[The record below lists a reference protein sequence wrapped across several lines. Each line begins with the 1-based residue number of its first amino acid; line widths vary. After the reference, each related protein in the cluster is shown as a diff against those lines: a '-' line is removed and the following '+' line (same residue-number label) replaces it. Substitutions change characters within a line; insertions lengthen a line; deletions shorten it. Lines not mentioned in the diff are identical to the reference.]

1 MRSFLKAESFT
12 LKLKRK
18 KKFVKVFS
26 LSHTL
31 RPIIY
36 RNNESSK
43 KKKSSNYF
51 LSPLSTF
58 AAPVKRS
65 IQREEGG
72 CLLWNSPNDGKIKP
86 QNILATVITFH

>member
-1 MRSFLKAESFT
+1 MTREGVRDINEKFLKAESFT

-43 KKKSSNYF
+43 KKN
-51 LSPLSTF
+51 LQTTF
-58 AAPVKRS
+58 FP
-65 IQREEGG
+65 
-72 CLLWNSPNDGKIKP
+72 
-86 QNILATVITFH
+86 H